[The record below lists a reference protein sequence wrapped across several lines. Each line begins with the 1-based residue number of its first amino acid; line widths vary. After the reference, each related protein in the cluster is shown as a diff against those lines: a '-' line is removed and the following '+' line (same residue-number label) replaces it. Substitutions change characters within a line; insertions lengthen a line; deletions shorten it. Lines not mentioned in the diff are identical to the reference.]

1 MWKKLQGNSKKIPQK
16 AIRALTCV
24 SECSRAGEEKTG
36 SEWMMERDDS
46 RENGTCEANVWSVGS
61 HSHEAGQGY
70 VSRVWSC
77 PNEIPQAP
85 TSRSCCTCPC
95 SAPQQCSEL
104 LYNIPDTLRLAPMT
118 FQ

>member
-70 VSRVWSC
+70 VSRC
-77 PNEIPQAP
+77 AH
-85 TSRSCCTCPC
+85 THTGFG
-95 SAPQQCSEL
+95 AAL
-104 LYNIPDTLRLAPMT
+104 MKYLRLPLPEAAVPARAAPRSSALSSST
-118 FQ
+118 IFPTP